1 MKFCKALSSCEG
13 AGLRYNCNRTY
24 ARIDYDE
31 EKGRYLLKKSANTA
45 KDQSYV
51 LYFMTQD
58 QLAHTCFPLGEYSDK
73 EQVRAV
79 AEKYG
84 FVNARKHD
92 SQDICFVPD
101 GNYGNF
107 IEEYSGKTYPPG
119 VLLIWTVMF

>member
-1 MKFCKALSSCEG
+1 
-13 AGLRYNCNRTY
+13 
-24 ARIDYDE
+24 
-31 EKGRYLLKKSANTA
+31 
-45 KDQSYV
+45 
-51 LYFMTQD
+51 MTQD

-119 VLLIWTVMF
+119 DFVDLDGNVLGQHKGLIRYTIGQRKGLGLALPAPMYVYAKDLENNRDNIIF